1 MADDL
6 KRVGLVFKAD
16 GTVDFA
22 KSLKTINALTKEN
35 YSAFSLA
42 KSQWDK
48 STSSLTKLKDTQNY
62 LTKQTETYSSKVM
75 TLRSQLEELESAENR
90 DEKAIANKKNQ
101 LNNAEASL
109 NKYKAQL
116 NEVTASLESGQA
128 KIEEYAKKVEEFG
141 DKTKKVGET
150 LTTKVS
156 APIVGLGVAAVKVG
170 SDFDAAMSQ
179 VSATSGATGKDLDAL
194 RDKAKEMGASTKF
207 SASESAEAMNYMAMA
222 GWNSKQMIS
231 GLPGIL
237 NLAAASNESLGATSD
252 IVTDA
257 LTAFGLKAEDSSHFA
272 DVLAKTSSSANTNV
286 SLMGETFKYV
296 APLAGTLGFSVED
309 TSLAIGLM
317 ANAGIKGSQAGTSL
331 KTALAN
337 LSSPTDSMKAQ
348 MKKLGISITDTH
360 GNVKPLITI
369 LTELREKF
377 GKLSKSQQTAAAS
390 TIFGKEAMS
399 GMLAVIN
406 ASDKDFN
413 SLYENIKNA
422 DGAALD
428 MANTMQDNSQG
439 DLTTLSSALE
449 GLGIKISEA
458 LTPVLREITQAV
470 TEFISWLNSLDDRI
484 VGVITVVAG
493 LVAAIG
499 PLLVLVGSLAGPI
512 SKAISLF
519 GKMKLAMYNATTQTG
534 LISSA
539 LTALNGPIIAII
551 AIIAVVVAAVINL
564 WNTNEK
570 FRNNVISIVNNI
582 SSIVQNLWNS
592 FLKPIFSLLMGI
604 VEELWNN
611 SILPLWNKINSF
623 IASVV
628 SNVSSMVNKITPLIN
643 LLVNVL
649 SVILVP
655 AVYLVASVFTSMVV
669 TAINAV
675 TGLLSSVKGIITGI
689 RQVFNG
695 LVDFIVGVFT
705 GNWKRAI
712 QGIVN
717 VFKGIFSTIK
727 SIAKAPI
734 NGVIA
739 CINGAISGINAMIRG
754 INKIK
759 IPDWVPGVGGKGFNI
774 GTIGKVSYLAKGG
787 ELLQGTAIVGEKGPE
802 VLQQLGTKTRV
813 TPLTESGGINQ
824 ADLIDYD
831 RLYRMFLELFTNVKV
846 VLDKREMGKFV
857 RSEL

>member
-75 TLRSQLEELESAENR
+75 TLRSQLEELESAENK

-109 NKYKAQL
+109 NKYKKQL

-141 DKTKKVGET
+141 NKTKKVGES

-179 VSATSGATGKDLDAL
+179 VSATSGATGKDLQDL

-222 GWNSKQMIS
+222 GWNSKQMIA

-237 NLAAASNESLGATSD
+237 NLAAASNESLANTSD

-257 LTAFGLKAEDSSHFA
+257 LTAFGLTAEDSGHFA
-272 DVLAKTSSSANTNV
+272 DVMAKTSSSANTNV
-286 SLMGETFKYV
+286 SLMGETFKQV

-331 KTALAN
+331 KAALAN
-337 LSSPTDSMKAQ
+337 LSSPTDKMKAK
-348 MKKLGISITDTH
+348 MKELGISMTDSNGQT
-360 GNVKPLITI
+360 KPLITI
-369 LTELREKF
+369 ITELREKF

-422 DGAALD
+422 DGAAED
-428 MANTMQDNSQG
+428 MAKTMQDNLQG

-470 TEFISWLNSLDDRI
+470 TEFISWLNGLDDHI
-484 VGVITVVAG
+484 ISVITVVAG

-499 PLLVLVGSLAGPI
+499 PLLVLIGTLAGPV
-512 SKAISLF
+512 SNAISLF
-519 GKMKLAMYNATTQTG
+519 GKMKLAMYSATTQTG

-539 LTALNGPIIAII
+539 LGTLNAPIIAII

-564 WNTNEK
+564 WNTNEG
-570 FRNNVISIVNNI
+570 FRQNVISIVNNI
-582 SSIVQNLWNS
+582 SAIVQNLWNN
-592 FLKPIFSLLMGI
+592 FLKPVFSLIMGI
-604 VEELWNN
+604 VEELWQN
-611 SILPLWNKINSF
+611 SLLPLWNKVNSF
-623 IASVV
+623 IASIV
-628 SNVSSMVNKITPLIN
+628 SDVSKMINKVTPLIN
-643 LLVNVL
+643 LIVNLL
-649 SVILVP
+649 SVVLVP
-655 AVYLVASVFTSMVV
+655 VISLVGAVFTTMVS
-669 TAINAV
+669 TAINMFSVLLDNISGIV
-675 TGLLSSVKGIITGI
+675 TGISQI
-689 RQVFNG
+689 FNG
-695 LVDFIVGVFT
+695 LIDFIVGIFT
-705 GNWKRAI
+705 GNWERAI
-712 QGIVN
+712 KGIVN
-717 VFKGIFSTIK
+717 IFKGIFSTLGAIV
-727 SIAKAPI
+727 KAPI
-734 NGVIA
+734 NAVIA
-739 CINGAISGINAMIRG
+739 CINGAISGINSMIRG

-759 IPDWVPGVGGKGFNI
+759 IPDWVPGIGGKGFNI

-787 ELLQGTAIVGEKGPE
+787 DLLQGTAIVGESGPE
-802 VLQQLGTKTRV
+802 VLQQMGTKTRV
-813 TPLTESGGINQ
+813 TPLTGSGGVNQ
-824 ADLIDYD
+824 TDLIDYD
-831 RLYRMFLELFTNVKV
+831 RLYQMFLELFTNVKV
-846 VLDKREMGKFV
+846 MLDKRELGKFI
-857 RSEL
+857 RSET

>member
-75 TLRSQLEELESAENR
+75 TLRSQLEELESAENK

-109 NKYKAQL
+109 NKYKKQL

-141 DKTKKVGET
+141 NKTKKVGES

-179 VSATSGATGKDLDAL
+179 VSATSGATGKDLQDL

-222 GWNSKQMIS
+222 GWNSKQMIA

-237 NLAAASNESLGATSD
+237 NLAAASNESLANTSD

-257 LTAFGLKAEDSSHFA
+257 LTAFGLTAEDSGHFA
-272 DVLAKTSSSANTNV
+272 DVMAKTSSSANTNV
-286 SLMGETFKYV
+286 SLMGETFKQV

-331 KTALAN
+331 KAALAN
-337 LSSPTDSMKAQ
+337 LSSPTDKMKAK
-348 MKKLGISITDTH
+348 MKELGISMTDSNGQT
-360 GNVKPLITI
+360 KPLITI
-369 LTELREKF
+369 ITELREKF

-422 DGAALD
+422 DGAAED
-428 MANTMQDNSQG
+428 MAKTMQDNLQG

-470 TEFISWLNSLDDRI
+470 TEFISWLNGLDDHI
-484 VGVITVVAG
+484 ISVITVVAG

-499 PLLVLVGSLAGPI
+499 PLLVLIGTLAGPV
-512 SKAISLF
+512 SNAISLF
-519 GKMKLAMYNATTQTG
+519 GKMKLAMYSATTQPG

-539 LTALNGPIIAII
+539 LGALNAPIIAII

-564 WNTNEK
+564 WNTNEG
-570 FRNNVISIVNNI
+570 FRQNVISIVNNI
-582 SSIVQNLWNS
+582 SAIVQNLWNN
-592 FLKPIFSLLMGI
+592 FLKPVFSLIMGI
-604 VEELWNN
+604 VEELWQN
-611 SILPLWNKINSF
+611 SLLPLWNKVNSF
-623 IASVV
+623 IASIV
-628 SNVSSMVNKITPLIN
+628 SDVSKMINKVTPLIN
-643 LLVNVL
+643 LIVNLL
-649 SVILVP
+649 SVVLVP
-655 AVYLVASVFTSMVV
+655 VISLVGAVFTTMVS
-669 TAINAV
+669 TAINMFSVLLDNISGIV
-675 TGLLSSVKGIITGI
+675 TGISQI
-689 RQVFNG
+689 FNG
-695 LVDFIVGVFT
+695 LIDFIVGIFT
-705 GNWKRAI
+705 GNWERAI
-712 QGIVN
+712 KGIVN
-717 VFKGIFSTIK
+717 IFKGIFSTLGAIV
-727 SIAKAPI
+727 KAPI
-734 NGVIA
+734 NAVIA
-739 CINGAISGINAMIRG
+739 CINGAISGINSMIRG

-759 IPDWVPGVGGKGFNI
+759 IPDWVPGIGGKGFNI

-787 ELLQGTAIVGEKGPE
+787 DLLQGTAIVGESGPE
-802 VLQQLGTKTRV
+802 VLQQMGTKTRV
-813 TPLTESGGINQ
+813 TPLTGSGGVNQ
-824 ADLIDYD
+824 TDLIDYD
-831 RLYRMFLELFTNVKV
+831 RLYQMFLELFTNVKV
-846 VLDKREMGKFV
+846 MLDKRELGKFI
-857 RSEL
+857 RSET